1 MKERKQPYYLILIM
15 LIFYVLL
22 SFVTAKLV
30 QNSGLYP
37 SGVDTLAHL
46 YRGDYLYQS
55 IRNGNFWPFYDALW
69 YNGMEALRFQA
80 PMTSYVLA
88 LCQFAG
94 GGNAMNGYLVFVAV
108 VLVAGAASWLYV
120 GFRVKRP
127 FLGAFLGTL
136 WFFMP
141 NNLYTLFYEG
151 NLPRSLCIV
160 TLPLLMY
167 WAYDFFKE
175 RRWQTIPKLS
185 VCFAFAVLCQPGYA
199 GLIFLAFI
207 LYFAAEAIISREW
220 AAGLRT
226 AAALVLGVMLAGVWF
241 VPSLAR
247 DGVSAADFEVLAD
260 FFQDIFLTVNPA
272 ARFQNGCV
280 DFYFGLAALL
290 LALFGALLSKKK
302 SLPGFWAG
310 MVILACTSDLSY
322 HLLSHLPGGQ
332 ALRMLRFISI
342 ALCMVLFSFL
352 IWDTLKKGW
361 VVLFAALLVLDA
373 LPSLPSVWGYQ
384 SGEEPQKILAD
395 YADWTLVDQAKEITE
410 QRLAMADESALNAMG
425 AYLATGRGEPTAISY
440 GAAGTPCATASNFTQ
455 IERALEEGEYLY
467 VFDRCLELGNDTVI
481 LRMDI
486 VGSLIDHPVKEM
498 DRAASAVG
506 YRLVNSNDNYRLYK
520 YDAAGSWGTI
530 TKYPA
535 AGIGSGTAQLS
546 RQFPAVQELES
557 ANLND
562 YSFEDLCGYEL
573 IYLNGFTY
581 DDRPSAEALVTKLS
595 EAGVRIVIAADGIP
609 DDRGSQNQSFL
620 GVVCNSVVFS
630 QGYPDL
636 DTIDGVLETD
646 LFPDGYREWDTV
658 YVDGLHE
665 IWGNVD
671 NVDWQLPFY
680 GTVKNDNIIVI
691 GLNLTYYYGL
701 TEDEGVGRLLS
712 HALDISSE
720 DLPKR
725 EVVPYQIEYAEDRMI
740 VNAEKAG
747 VNTGLGYYDSFEASQ
762 EIYSQNHLLHVGP
775 GATVIFYSY
784 PYLGWGILTSMAGVL
799 LTVAY
804 AWHTKRRMGDMKR
817 EMG

>member
-1 MKERKQPYYLILIM
+1 MP
-15 LIFYVLL
+15 IFYVLL

-55 IRNGNFWPFYDALW
+55 IRNGNFWPFYDTLW

-80 PMTSYVLA
+80 PLASYVLA
-88 LCQFAG
+88 LCQLVG
-94 GGNAMNGYLVFVAV
+94 GGSVMNGYLVFVAV
-108 VLVAGAASWLYV
+108 IFVAGAASWMYV
-120 GFRVKRP
+120 GFKVKRP

-160 TLPLLMY
+160 MLPLLMY
-167 WAYDFFKE
+167 WAHDFLKE
-175 RRWQTIPKLS
+175 RHWHTIPKLS
-185 VCFAFAVLCQPGYA
+185 VCFAFAVLCQPSYA

-207 LYFAAEAIISREW
+207 LYFAAEAIVSREW
-220 AAGLRT
+220 AAGVRT

-247 DGVSAADFEVLAD
+247 GGVSAADFEVLAD

-290 LALFGALLSKKK
+290 LTVFGALLSKKK
-302 SLPGFWAG
+302 SLPGFWVG
-310 MVILACTSDLSY
+310 MIILVCTSNMSY

-332 ALRMLRFISI
+332 ALRMLRFLSI

-361 VVLFAALLVLDA
+361 VILFAALLVLDA

-395 YADWTLVDQAKEITE
+395 YADWTLVDQAQEITE
-410 QRLAMADESALNAMG
+410 QRLAMVDESALNAMG
-425 AYLATGRGEPTAISY
+425 AYLATGCGEPTAFSY
-440 GAAGTPCATASNFTQ
+440 GAAGTACATASNFTQ

-486 VGSLIDHPVKEM
+486 VGSFISHPVKEM

-520 YDAAGSWGTI
+520 YNSAGNWGTI

-546 RQFPAVQELES
+546 RQFPVVQELES
-557 ANLND
+557 GNLND
-562 YSFEDLCGYEL
+562 YSFEDLCDYEL

-581 DDRPSAEALVTKLS
+581 DDKPSAEALVTKLS
-595 EAGVRIVIAADGIP
+595 EAGVRVVIAADGIP

-636 DTIDGVLETD
+636 ETIDGVLETD

-680 GTVKNDNIIVI
+680 GTVKNENIIVI

-701 TEDEGVGRLLS
+701 TEDEGVGQLLS
-712 HALDISSE
+712 HAMDISSE

-725 EVVPYQIEYAEDRMI
+725 EIVPYEIEYTEDRMI
-740 VNAEKAG
+740 IHVDKPG

-762 EIYSQNHLLHVGP
+762 EIYSQNHLLHVGS

-784 PYLGWGILTSMAGVL
+784 PYLGLGILTSMAGTL
-799 LTVAY
+799 LTAVY
-804 AWHTKRRMGDMKR
+804 TWHTKRRMGKKTQ